1 MNYTEKDILIA
12 ILNEIIPEDK
22 ARGLPGAGTLNT
34 NRPDILSE
42 KYKVKDLIRD
52 IDETIK
58 SKSMTSKNELKI
70 LINTQLKSLKKTS
83 FRMYNSLIISVFEV
97 YYSAPEILEIISVLS
112 VPPYPEGKFIEESD
126 LLIFEDVFIRGKIY
140 KD

>member
-1 MNYTEKDILIA
+1 M
-12 ILNEIIPEDK
+12 
-22 ARGLPGAGTLNT
+22 
-34 NRPDILSE
+34 
-42 KYKVKDLIRD
+42 
-52 IDETIK
+52 
-58 SKSMTSKNELKI
+58 
-70 LINTQLKSLKKTS
+70 INTQLKSLKKTS

-97 YYSAPEILEIISVLS
+97 YYSAPEILEKISVLS